1 MIGGTLWR
9 YLFRRYLV
17 MTGWFVLGMSALI
30 FLVDFTEFA
39 SRASNL
45 PDYTIQL
52 GMLLSLFRLPGII
65 VVTAPFLIL
74 FSSMSVLL
82 LLNRKYELVV
92 ARSSGVSAWQFLSPL
107 CLASVLIGIVL
118 LTVVNPISANA
129 LSLVHEYEVNLGF
142 QRGTVGEVK
151 RTPWIRQRTNEG
163 TTIIGAGS
171 VARNGLLLG
180 DAKFTRFDDEGDI
193 VERLDAKS
201 ALLEKGQ
208 WVLTDV
214 KRIRGK
220 GPKELSSAIIPTN
233 LKPKSVEES
242 LAAPEAISFFQLPEK
257 IEIARSF
264 GLGANAFAMQYQ
276 YLLSLPLLLVAMTLI
291 AATVSLKFIR
301 FGQSLGI
308 ILAGILSGCL
318 LYVISV
324 LAKSFG
330 TAGTV
335 PPFVAAW
342 LPVIVALA
350 LGVTVLLHKEDG

>member
-1 MIGGTLWR
+1 M
-9 YLFRRYLV
+9 
-17 MTGWFVLGMSALI
+17 
-30 FLVDFTEFA
+30 
-39 SRASNL
+39 
-45 PDYTIQL
+45 
-52 GMLLSLFRLPGII
+52 
-65 VVTAPFLIL
+65 
-74 FSSMSVLL
+74 
-82 LLNRKYELVV
+82 
-92 ARSSGVSAWQFLSPL
+92 
-107 CLASVLIGIVL
+107 
-118 LTVVNPISANA
+118 
-129 LSLVHEYEVNLGF
+129 
-142 QRGTVGEVK
+142 
-151 RTPWIRQRTNEG
+151 
-163 TTIIGAGS
+163 
-171 VARNGLLLG
+171 
-180 DAKFTRFDDEGDI
+180 
-193 VERLDAKS
+193 ERLDAKS

-308 ILAGILSGCL
+308 ILAGILSGFL
-318 LYVISV
+318 LYVVSV

-335 PPFVAAW
+335 PPFVVAW